1 MCHDCLLNKTHHP
14 RLSLY
19 HPSPPAAKTA
29 ASISHNAEEEGKWGF
44 PPGVGRAS
52 IFPLRVGCD
61 LSELRLSMLIR
72 ILSSF
77 LVILLI

>member
-29 ASISHNAEEEGKWGF
+29 ASISHNAQEEGKWGF
-44 PPGVGRAS
+44 LQGSGHAS
-52 IFPLRVGCD
+52 IFPLRVNCD
-61 LSELRLSMLIR
+61 LSELRLLILLR
-72 ILSSF
+72 IFSFF